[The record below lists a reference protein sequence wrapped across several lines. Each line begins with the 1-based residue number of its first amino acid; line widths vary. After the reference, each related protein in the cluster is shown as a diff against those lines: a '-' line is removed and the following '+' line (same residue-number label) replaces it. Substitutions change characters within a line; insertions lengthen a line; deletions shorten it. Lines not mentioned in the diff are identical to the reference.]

1 MPRRRT
7 ETNDLGTLMPF
18 APPNRRMTSEPL
30 LAVTSTL
37 PADLALTTNI
47 YPLERERTAGM
58 GCLTLLLAMERS
70 ELSRAREWLN

>member
-1 MPRRRT
+1 
-7 ETNDLGTLMPF
+7 
-18 APPNRRMTSEPL
+18 MTSEPL